1 MGFDFQKKVV
11 TVTLQTVTK
20 LFNIGGLKIVWTV
33 HAPSILPISCRR
45 DLSFDF
51 AQDGELVEPPVAIL
65 SSPRVRDSCK
75 KGLGEAVFEYRN
87 NDETLGN

>member
-51 AQDGELVEPPVAIL
+51 AQDGELVEPPVAML
-65 SSPRVRDSCK
+65 SQAGACS
-75 KGLGEAVFEYRN
+75 YRRGA
-87 NDETLGN
+87 ELAPYLIRG